1 MVLVTLFLVVVAIVC
16 FFWWHVQYRYSYF
29 RRRKIPFL
37 PPKFPEGNFQGTAS
51 NLDLVHWVR
60 DSYLRFCGRNKL
72 FGYFFG
78 TSACIMITDMDLV
91 QDILVRDFQHFTTAH
106 TDSGDTL
113 TANIFTMEGEQ
124 WRTIRTKLSPVFSAM
139 NTRTVLTSLRDV
151 SADLV
156 TYVDQFANNDDQ
168 QAPRPIN
175 VRDLFMRFINDTIST
190 SIFGLDTGALRN
202 EQHPLM
208 TIGERMFQVRNK
220 REMFFTFFFASYF
233 DILKYLP
240 IPLLPTEISKYFI
253 GSMDEAMRAR
263 ADEDAPKSDLLD
275 LLMRIERAGCLTDD
289 ETGEVLGKITHNQLL
304 GHAFLTFVLGFM
316 TSRVALNFALYEIAK
331 SEQIQTKLRED
342 ILAAIPA
349 DQEVQYD
356 ALESITYLQ
365 QVVDGENLLNSYPLE
380 LFTKS
385 TSSSRNPSKTRSS
398 TVDRAKGNQRLQS

>member
-1 MVLVTLFLVVVAIVC
+1 MILVTLILAVVAIAC
-16 FFWWHVQYRYSYF
+16 FLYWHVQYRYSYF
-29 RRRKIPFL
+29 RRCKIPFL
-37 PPKFPEGNFQGTAS
+37 PPKFPEGSFQGVAS
-51 NLDLVHWVR
+51 NLDLANWIR
-60 DSYLRFCGRNKL
+60 DQYLRFCGRQKL

-78 TSACIMITDMDLV
+78 TSACIMITDKDLV
-91 QDILVRDFQHFTTAH
+91 RDILVRDFQHFTTAH
-106 TDSGDTL
+106 TDSGDKL

-139 NTRTVLTSLRDV
+139 NTRTVLTSLRGV
-151 SADLV
+151 GADLV
-156 TYVDQFANNDDQ
+156 TYVDQFANNDQ
-168 QAPRPIN
+168 EAARPIH

-220 REMFFTFFFASYF
+220 REMLFTFFFASYF

-240 IPLLPTEISKYFI
+240 IPLLPTEISRYFI
-253 GSMDEAMRAR
+253 GSMDDAMRAR
-263 ADEDAPKSDLLD
+263 ADEAAPKSDLLD

-331 SEQIQTKLRED
+331 STEIQNKLREE
-342 ILAAIPA
+342 ILVAIPA

-365 QVVDGENLLNSYPLE
+365 QVVDG
-380 LFTKS
+380 K
-385 TSSSRNPSKTRSS
+385 
-398 TVDRAKGNQRLQS
+398 